1 MATVDLLNDQGQPSG
16 TLELN
21 DKVFGNTGKTGVVHQ
36 AMVQEL
42 ANKRQGT
49 ASVKTRADVRGGGRK
64 PWRQKGTGRARHG
77 STRSPI
83 WTHGGVAHG
92 PHPRSYRIEM
102 PRKQKRVAMQ
112 RALSARLA
120 DGEVMAVETIA
131 LAEAKTKLMV
141 GYLRGLGID
150 ELNTKLLILTG
161 EGERDTVLRASNNL
175 PKVRT
180 RVAPNVSIVDVLWAD
195 RILCT
200 SGALKTLEETLGR

>member
-1 MATVDLLNDQGQPSG
+1 MPTVEILNDQGQPSG
-16 TLELN
+16 SLELN
-21 DKVFGNTGKTGVVHQ
+21 EKVFGNAGKTGVVHQ

-42 ANKRQGT
+42 ANRRQGT
-49 ASVKTRADVRGGGRK
+49 ASVKTRADVSGGGRK

-120 DGEVMAVETIA
+120 DGEIVAVESIA
-131 LAEAKTKLMV
+131 LAEPKTKLMAN
-141 GYLRGLGID
+141 YLRGLGID
-150 ELNTKLLILTG
+150 ETATKLLILIG
-161 EGERDTVLRASNNL
+161 EEDRESVLRAANNL

-180 RVAPNVSIVDVLWAD
+180 HVVPNVGIVDVLWAD